1 MNLCEYTA
9 LLLFNFKFIIVT
21 AIKRK
26 STMNIN
32 WSSFYWGTYKT
43 WEDMHPLPE
52 IEISEAI
59 LKSFISGLLTD
70 GQINRLLK

>member
-1 MNLCEYTA
+1 
-9 LLLFNFKFIIVT
+9 
-21 AIKRK
+21 
-26 STMNIN
+26 MNIN

-52 IEISEAI
+52 IEISETI
-59 LKSFISGLLTD
+59 LKSLISGLLTD